1 MFGCKKVLLA
11 LAICCVSMQPAMSDQ
26 RIAFS
31 DARGVDVVATGDD
44 WCREVLALEIR
55 LRDDSPLRGD
65 EEALLGLANQL
76 SGPINAECADA
87 TAYEALV
94 VDEGE
99 GSPSYTILAEGQRG
113 WAAKLQKNQTAEPK
127 SVASPGDA
135 QQDSAKSDKDTPET
149 RATEARVSKA
159 EVIASEQ
166 VDVVKLNDGITAHD
180 FVIAHL
186 SEAYLDLEKVIEFT
200 SYVHACQAYNKAR
213 NEFQK
218 RRLYDKWMP
227 ELKRAVKGE
236 TGRLGERYAVR
247 MQLYNEE
254 YDFASRNLPI
264 TPFGT
269 QRVKLPYIPS
279 CPGGWIFTGN
289 SSVPHME
296 ISLGE
301 RPFLSSLPISPNTA
315 EKLLRKNRGMRGMT
329 VEVEFTPIGKA
340 KEDHRSRRRAPVLN
354 IDITKLTFLD
364 RNGEMVVYVLSQ
376 SEVADLKAAAE
387 AEMLLASF
395 VEKTSGDASEIH
407 SQLKRFMRHPS
418 RFHRI
423 TSVFTASNKGPEHP
437 LAASVTRVDDQLFGA
452 LVQAGDG
459 KGEEVPVRWPARMVL
474 DDSKAGTEFEDGRW
488 YFVRG
493 WPERLT
499 GDQRGTAL
507 LRASIVYACQKDAC
521 AEFDE
526 MDWLYKKKL
535 EEAVNPPQIADARV
549 AKHFIR
555 KLGKH
560 IGTGGAADAA
570 NDSVAEFHVPDSR
583 TISQAILMAVHEEMV
598 AAAPPQK

>member
-1 MFGCKKVLLA
+1 
-11 LAICCVSMQPAMSDQ
+11 
-26 RIAFS
+26 
-31 DARGVDVVATGDD
+31 
-44 WCREVLALEIR
+44 
-55 LRDDSPLRGD
+55 
-65 EEALLGLANQL
+65 
-76 SGPINAECADA
+76 GPINAECADA

-113 WAAKLQKNQTAEPK
+113 WAARLKEIQTVEKKA
-127 SVASPGDA
+127 VSPNDMPL
-135 QQDSAKSDKDTPET
+135 DSAKHHAPD
-149 RATEARVSKA
+149 ATVRTEEEPA
-159 EVIASEQ
+159 EVIQLHDSM
-166 VDVVKLNDGITAHD
+166 TSHD
-180 FVIAHL
+180 FVVAHL
-186 SEAYLDLEKVIEFT
+186 PEAYLNLEKVIEFT
-200 SYVHACQAYNKAR
+200 SYVYDCRGYKNAL

-218 RRLYDKWMP
+218 QRLYEKWMP
-227 ELKRAVKGE
+227 ELKKAVRGE

-247 MQLYNEE
+247 IELYHEE
-254 YDFASRNLPI
+254 YDFASKSLPI
-264 TPFGT
+264 KPFGA
-269 QRVKLPYIPS
+269 QRVSLPHSPS
-279 CPGGWIFTGN
+279 CHGRLVFIGRDSI
-289 SSVPHME
+289 PHME

-301 RPFLSSLPISPNTA
+301 HPFLSSLPISPNTA

-329 VEVEFTPIGKA
+329 VEVEFTPAGKA

-364 RNGEMVVYVLSQ
+364 RNGEMVVYALSQ

-387 AEMLLASF
+387 AEILLASF
-395 VEKTSGDASEIH
+395 IEKTSGDASDMH

-437 LAASVTRVDDQLFGA
+437 LVASVTRVDDQLFGA

-507 LRASIVYACQKDAC
+507 LRASIVYTCQKDAC

-526 MDWLYKKKL
+526 IDWLYKKRL
-535 EEAVNPPQIADARV
+535 EEAVSPPQIADARV

-560 IGTGGAADAA
+560 IGTGDAADAA
-570 NDSVAEFHVPDSR
+570 KDSVAEFRVPDSDV
-583 TISQAILMAVHEEMV
+583 ISKAILTAVHQEMV
-598 AAAPPQK
+598 AAAPQD